1 MRTVSVVLDIQT
13 QALDSSYTYVVPEEM
28 DDIAVGCAVLVEFG
42 RRRAV
47 GYVME
52 IAEESFDLEGNVD
65 FSDLATRPGGTP
77 CRRLGFLEAQTRARR
92 AVRAVFRRRRRSA
105 Y

>member
-13 QALDSSYTYVVPEEM
+13 QALDSSYAYVVPEEM
-28 DDIAVGCAVLVEFG
+28 DDVAVGCAVLVEFG

-52 IAEESFDLEGNVD
+52 VREED
-65 FSDLATRPGGTP
+65 FSPEED
-77 CRRLGFLEAQTRARR
+77 
-92 AVRAVFRRRRRSA
+92 AVFLGVADAQGERSA
-105 Y
+105 DASAS

>member
-65 FSDLATRPGGTP
+65 FSDPAN
-77 CRRLGFLEAQTRARR
+77 AQGE
-92 AVRAVFRRRRRSA
+92 
-105 Y
+105 